1 MASILVIEDS
11 QFTRRMIARI
21 LKTSGHEVL
30 EACGGW
36 DGVQK
41 AKKHK
46 PDCILL
52 DLLMPEMDG
61 FGVLKVLSKEE
72 LAIPVIV
79 LSADIQE
86 TSRTKCFE
94 LGAVDFV
101 KKPPK
106 ENEVFKAIRGALNS
120 KVGNQI

>member
-1 MASILVIEDS
+1 MASVLIIEDS
-11 QFTRRMIARI
+11 QFTRRMIVRI
-21 LKTSGHEVL
+21 VTAAGHEVL

-61 FGVLKVLSKEE
+61 FGVLEAFGRE
-72 LAIPVIV
+72 GIAIPVIV

-106 ENEVFKAIRGALNS
+106 EGKVLEAVQKALNL
-120 KVGNQI
+120 KVGSRV